1 MGGALRAVNEF
12 FCTIAK
18 GILNQVYGDG
28 QMESLERVLSLSGS
42 GSNAISFSVL
52 WSIVNKAV
60 EAIKPFGIALIITY
74 FLMYMYE
81 AAAKEQITVDS
92 LIKVLI
98 QLVIVSALVSNLAEV
113 INAILSFGDSIYN
126 AIAFGV
132 DGTDPTKVDVGKMV
146 DDWLAQGEDTGA
158 TILIQ
163 SVLVWIVHQIAV
175 IAIDFAA
182 ISRMIELGWR
192 IAFAPVGIANC
203 FEGGASSPAIKYLK
217 GIAAVALSGAAIWIT
232 AAAGFAVSASMLS
245 DQHGSLLLSQAAL
258 LATAGA
264 CIGIG
269 NKIKEVVG

>member
-12 FCTIAK
+12 FCNMAK
-18 GILNQVYGDG
+18 GILNGVYGDK

-42 GSNAISFSVL
+42 GSDAISFSVL
-52 WSIVNKAV
+52 WAIVNKAV

-74 FLMYMYE
+74 FLMHMYD

-98 QLVIVSALVSNLAEV
+98 QLVIVSALISNLTEV

-126 AIAFGV
+126 AVAFGV
-132 DGTDPTKVDVGKMV
+132 DGTDPAKVDVGKMV
-146 DDWLAQGEDTGA
+146 DDWLAEGEDTGA

-163 SVLVWIVHQIAV
+163 SVLVWLIHQIAIV
-175 IAIDFAA
+175 AIDFAA

-192 IAFAPVGIANC
+192 IAFTPVGVANC